1 MSETGDLLDG
11 IARAI
16 DAAGIAQYRP
26 DAPFQAGDVPI
37 TFKSM
42 PANPDRAVTL
52 STYGNSDHP
61 TIPLGQRR
69 LQVRVRGIAG
79 DSLDAD
85 AIADAVFETLHGLTH
100 QQYGSVHVIQI
111 LRAST
116 VPLGLDDLQR
126 DERSDNYALDVN
138 PPATSARP
146 D

>member
-1 MSETGDLLDG
+1 
-11 IARAI
+11 
-16 DAAGIAQYRP
+16 
-26 DAPFQAGDVPI
+26 
-37 TFKSM
+37 
-42 PANPDRAVTL
+42 
-52 STYGNSDHP
+52 
-61 TIPLGQRR
+61 
-69 LQVRVRGIAG
+69 
-79 DSLDAD
+79 
-85 AIADAVFETLHGLTH
+85 LTH